1 MSDHPIGK
9 FLDKIDTE
17 KVLTGFEIIDL
28 FHQFHSLIKEDF
40 IEDSRDQ
47 FSFVMSSL
55 TFEQSLKLLLLST
68 KIEKFTKNLV
78 RGLGLSI
85 IVKAKT
91 GDSEALNWLEEGRF
105 NNENWITSICRNCL
119 EISRDFQ

>member
-105 NNENWITSICRNCL
+105 NNEN
-119 EISRDFQ
+119 